1 LKQTKKTTPK
11 HEDENRPVFVDRE
24 NKNINEEL
32 KCNGYLYMQTTNRKK
47 TKKNMKR
54 NRQVFKDKKREP
66 LSHLIYLEENKTKTE
81 KKRKRNQ

>member
-1 LKQTKKTTPK
+1 
-11 HEDENRPVFVDRE
+11 
-24 NKNINEEL
+24 
-32 KCNGYLYMQTTNRKK
+32 MQTTNRKK